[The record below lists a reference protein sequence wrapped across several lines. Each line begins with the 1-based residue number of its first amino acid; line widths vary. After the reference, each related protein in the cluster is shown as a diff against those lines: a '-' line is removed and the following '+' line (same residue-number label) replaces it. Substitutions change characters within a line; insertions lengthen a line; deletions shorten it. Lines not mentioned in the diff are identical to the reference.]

1 MLRSLVGSEMCIRDS
16 LRRMGTFVLR
26 HRRMRALFVLVPGS
40 MGIESSEVYP
50 IQTFTDG
57 QGLLRDYGA
66 GVLVGLPEGDS
77 QMSILYRHPSTS
89 RTLSLNLLNMSMRTP
104 IVHAYLEAAKIKVP
118 RRGDKA
124 AAVERPPNGG
134 SGGGRRGGG
143 AGGDARRNHISDETF
158 DCSIS
163 VSYTNLRDHEN
174 PEHLVCRLLLEKKN
188 INKRALSNKLVI

>member
-1 MLRSLVGSEMCIRDS
+1 MMLIFSVFFFFQAEDGIRD
-16 LRRMGTFVLR
+16 
-26 HRRMRALFVLVPGS
+26 AQ
-40 MGIESSEVYP
+40 ESRGLGDVYKR
-50 IQTFTDG
+50 Q
-57 QGLLRDYGA
+57 
-66 GVLVGLPEGDS
+66 
-77 QMSILYRHPSTS
+77 ILYRHPSTS